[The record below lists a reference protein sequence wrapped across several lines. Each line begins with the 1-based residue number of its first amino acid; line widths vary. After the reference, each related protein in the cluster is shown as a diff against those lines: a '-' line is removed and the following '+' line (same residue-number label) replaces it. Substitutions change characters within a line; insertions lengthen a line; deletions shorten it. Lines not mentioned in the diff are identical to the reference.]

1 MDSLRWIAFYF
12 DELLRDR
19 LPRLAR
25 IRKSA
30 QEISMSRRFAV
41 LLFALSLTFVYT
53 PPPANGQ
60 SPAGISALPR
70 LVRFGGTAKDL
81 NGDALTGVV
90 GITFALYG
98 EQTGGAALWLETQ
111 NVTADSNGHYTALL
125 GSTNPDGLPPELF
138 TSVEARWVGVQISG
152 QAEQPR
158 VLLVSAPYAFKAG
171 DAETIGGLPPSAF
184 VMASPVQAEN
194 ASSTGVPTTAKTK
207 APTNSGTANYIPI
220 FTDDSGDLGNS
231 GMFQTTTGIGI
242 GTRSPIATLDV
253 GEHGTIN
260 GGTVNAVN
268 INAAGS
274 IFGGSVFGLSVN
286 ASSGPFGGY
295 RMDEQLFA
303 SGSSGTTSA
312 FLGFAGNKSAFA
324 AGKSDTATG
333 FGSLALLDG
342 GNLNTA
348 NGFQALATNANGNN
362 NTAMGAQALYSSTGN
377 DNTATGFQA
386 LYSDTNGWD
395 NTASGYQSLYF
406 NTSGSSNTASGYE
419 SLYSN
424 TLGTFNTAS
433 GERALEQNITGAW
446 NTADGSHALQSN
458 VAGNFN
464 TGVGYEALSNSTGS
478 NNTGLGYGAGGTTGA
493 FTGSLN
499 TFLGAHANSGA
510 ANNSFSNATAVGA
523 NALVDESNAMVL
535 GSIAGVNGGTGNV
548 NVGIGTTTPAY
559 PLDVA
564 GTIRSSV
571 GGFMFPDGTVQTTSA
586 SGGGGGGGTITGVTA
601 GAGLTGGGTSGNV
614 TLSLANPGPFATL
627 GTNSFTGN
635 QSVNGNLTASGVVTG
650 SGYQIGS
657 FLFAYGSY
665 ASANAFLGFSGNTTT
680 TGNVNTAVGENSL
693 LNNTTGSNN
702 TAVGYALFG
711 NTTGSN
717 NAGVGVNTLIN
728 NTTGAFNS
736 AIGSFA
742 GQVLDGTPGTG
753 LNDTGL
759 GSGTAFGTGS
769 LSNATAVGSNA
780 EVTESNA
787 LVLGAITGVN
797 GGASVNVGIGTT
809 APQYPLDVQ
818 GAGNF
823 AGGLILPSTGNSATS
838 GSPSNPLDLIA
849 SASNGTTASSQTFRW
864 QTLNADGATPSANLN
879 LLFGSSGSTP
889 QPTGLSVAPNGIV
902 TFVSAQTFNGTQG
915 PQGPP
920 GPQGPAGAPGS
931 TGPQGPIGAT
941 GPAGPQGPQGPAGGV
956 SLAAMRAAL
965 LQWYPQTFS
974 VGQGPIAVAFDGS
987 NIWTANFYAA
997 SVTELQAST
1006 GAVIGTY
1013 GVGQEPLA
1021 LAFDGANMWVA
1032 NSDSG
1037 TVTKLQVSNGAVIG
1051 TYTAGSYPAG
1061 LAFDGVNIWV
1071 TNDANPGTVT
1081 KILASTGAVVGS
1093 YAAGANPYEIAFDG
1107 TNIWVVNSA
1116 NASTVTEL
1124 LASTGAI
1131 VATYSLYNPS
1141 AIAFDGANMWIT
1153 LGDGTVTVLAAA
1165 TGTGVATYVVRTPSA
1180 IAFDGTNMWIT
1191 NGGYPNP
1198 TVTKML
1204 ASTGAVQGV
1213 YPVGNQPFGIA
1224 FDGSSM
1230 WVANNGSN
1238 TVTRISAN

>member
-1 MDSLRWIAFYF
+1 MDSPRWIAFYF

-19 LPRLAR
+19 LPSLAR
-25 IRKSA
+25 IRKCT
-30 QEISMSRRFAV
+30 QEISMNRRFAV
-41 LLFALSLTFVYT
+41 LLFALSFTFVL
-53 PPPANGQ
+53 PPSTANGQ
-60 SPAGISALPR
+60 SSAAAGSALPR
-70 LVRFGGTAKDL
+70 LVRFAGTAKDL

-111 NVTADSNGHYTALL
+111 NVNADGIGHYSVLL
-125 GSTNPDGLPPELF
+125 GSTNPNGLPPELF

-158 VLLVSAPYAFKAG
+158 TLLVSAPYAFKAA

-184 VMASPVQAEN
+184 VMANPVQAG
-194 ASSTGVPTTAKTK
+194 TGVKTSGATKSTPETFTAGYV
-207 APTNSGTANYIPI
+207 PV
-220 FTDDSGDLGNS
+220 FTDSSGDLGNS
-231 GMFQTTTGIGI
+231 LIISGDGAVTVRAQLFTNGD
-242 GTRSPIATLDV
+242 LDV
-253 GEHGTIN
+253 YNGDLNVESGNLSMLSGNLTLNFGTITAP
-260 GGTVNAVN
+260 TVNATSGFV
-268 INAAGS
+268 
-274 IFGGSVFGLSVN
+274 LSGN
-286 ASSGPFGGY
+286 S
-295 RMDEQLFA
+295 FA
-303 SGSSGTTSA
+303 SGNYYKQNA
-312 FLGFAGNKSAFA
+312 FLGFAGNAKV
-324 AGKSDTATG
+324 AGVANTASGYQALASEIGGSDNTATG
-333 FGSLALLDG
+333 YQALFSDTSTSRNTAMGYQALYANTGSY
-342 GNLNTA
+342 NTA
-348 NGFQALATNANGNN
+348 NGYKALYNNTYANYNTATGVEALSGNTTGTNNTSNGYQALLVNTYGSANTAAGSQALRSNNGNN
-362 NTAMGAQALYSSTGN
+362 NTASGDEALALNTTGN
-377 DNTATGFQA
+377 SNSGF
-386 LYSDTNGWD
+386 
-395 NTASGYQSLYF
+395 
-406 NTSGSSNTASGYE
+406 
-419 SLYSN
+419 
-424 TLGTFNTAS
+424 
-433 GERALEQNITGAW
+433 
-446 NTADGSHALQSN
+446 
-458 VAGNFN
+458 
-464 TGVGYEALSNSTGS
+464 GVGALNQNTTGS
-478 NNTGLGYGAGGTTGA
+478 YNSA
-493 FTGSLN
+493 
-499 TFLGAHANSGA
+499 LGAEAGPDSTTPA
-510 ANNSFSNATAVGA
+510 LTNATAIGYRADVA
-523 NALVDESNAMVL
+523 QSNALVL
-535 GSIAGVNGGTGNV
+535 GAVTNVNGCTSANGCASV

-564 GTIRSSV
+564 GTIRSSS
-571 GGFMFPDGTVQTTSA
+571 GGFMFPDGTIQTTSA
-586 SGGGGGGGTITGVTA
+586 SGGGGGGGTITGVMA
-601 GAGLTGGGTSGNV
+601 GAGLIGGGTTGNV

-635 QSVNGNLTASGVVTG
+635 QSVSGNLTASGAVTG
-650 SGYQIGS
+650 SSFQIGS
-657 FLFAYGSY
+657 FLFAFGSYGS
-665 ASANAFLGFSGNTTT
+665 ANSFLGFSGNATTI
-680 TGNVNTAVGENSL
+680 GSANTAIGENSL

-742 GQVLDGTPGTG
+742 GQVIDGTPGTG

-797 GGASVNVGIGTT
+797 GGTSVNVGIGTT
-809 APQYPLDVQ
+809 APQYPLDVR

-823 AGGLILPSTGNSATS
+823 AGGLILPSTGNSGTS
-838 GSPSNPLDLIA
+838 GSPSNPLDLVA
-849 SASNGTTASSQTFRW
+849 SASNGTSASSQTFRW
-864 QTLNADGATPSANLN
+864 QTLNADGANPSANLN
-879 LLFGSSGSTP
+879 LLFGSSGSPP

-902 TFVSAQTFNGTQG
+902 TFVPAQTFNGTQG

-920 GPQGPAGAPGS
+920 GPQGPAGATGS
-931 TGPQGPIGAT
+931 TGPQGPIGATGPT

-987 NIWTANFYAA
+987 NIWTANYYSA
-997 SVTELQAST
+997 SVTEVQAST

-1013 GVGQEPLA
+1013 GVGQEPLG

-1032 NSDSG
+1032 NSYSG

-1051 TYTAGSYPAG
+1051 TYAAGSGPAG
-1061 LAFDGVNIWV
+1061 LAFDGMNIWV

-1081 KILASTGAVVGS
+1081 KLLASTGAVVGT
-1093 YAAGANPYEIAFDG
+1093 YAAGANPYGIAFDG

-1116 NASTVTEL
+1116 NAGTVTEL
-1124 LASTGAI
+1124 LANTGAI
-1131 VATYSLYNPS
+1131 VATYSLYNPG

-1153 LGDGTVTVLAAA
+1153 LGNGTVTVLAAA
-1165 TGTGVATYVVRTPSA
+1165 TGTGVATYVVATPTA
-1180 IAFDGTNMWIT
+1180 IAFDGANMWIT

-1198 TVTKML
+1198 TVTKLL
-1204 ASTGAVQGV
+1204 ASTGAVQGI
-1213 YPVGNQPFGIA
+1213 YPVGVLPLGIA

-1230 WVANNGSN
+1230 WVANNSSN
-1238 TVTRISAN
+1238 TVTRITAN